1 MGGLEETGRV
11 LAAKFAVIFPHLDER
26 QRRLLMGAEARSPG
40 HGGIRLVARAAGVR
54 EATVSLGVDELDA
67 GAGPLGRVRRPGG
80 GRKRAADLDP
90 GLLPALL
97 ALVEPD
103 ERGDPMTPLRWTT
116 KSTRALA
123 AELTAQGRKVSAGT
137 VGDLLR
143 SGGFSLQGNVKTVEG
158 KQHPDRDGQFR
169 YISEQV
175 KACQGSA
182 DPVISVDAKKKEL
195 VGEFRNAG
203 RQWRPKGSPA
213 ATLVRDFPEDA
224 IGKAVPYGIYDI
236 TANAGWVNVG
246 TDHDTAAFA
255 AESVRRWWNAAGRR
269 GYPQARRLLITAD
282 AGGSNSYRTRAWKA
296 GVAALAV
303 ETGLEITVC
312 HFPPGTSKWNKI
324 EHRLFSHITM
334 NWRGR
339 PLTSHEVV
347 VQAIAATAAGTGLRV
362 HAESGPGACD
372 TGLQV
377 SDAQMDALPLD
388 RHDWHGDWNYTLHP
402 REHGDRE
409 YGTRPGG
416 RARPVSAPAPF
427 DQPSPAV
434 AWLCHPALTGM
445 PAAERD
451 ALVTTLMTLHEGQ
464 REASLDKRRGHRPR
478 QAAPGPGRR
487 PVLTLADRLLA
498 AILHYRLGLSQ
509 VAIGVLLGVRP
520 GTVSKRLRDIR
531 ELLDQA
537 GTIIQPGPGRLGN
550 LEELYDLARSTGVD
564 PLGQDQISVLFSGKP
579 LPPVSR

>member
-1 MGGLEETGRV
+1 MGGMEETGQV

-26 QRRLLMGAEARSPG
+26 QRRLLMGAEARSLG

-67 GAGPLGRVRRPGG
+67 GAEPLGRVRRPGG

-97 ALVEPD
+97 TLVEPD

-116 KSTRALA
+116 KSTRTLA
-123 AELTAQGRKVSAGT
+123 AELTAQGHKVSADT

-143 SGGFSLQGNVKTVEG
+143 SEGFSLQGNVKTVEG

-169 YISEQV
+169 YINEQV
-175 KACQGSA
+175 KAHQGSA

-213 ATLVRDFPEDA
+213 ATLVHDFPEDA

-255 AESVRRWWNAAGRR
+255 AESIRRWWNAAGRR
-269 GYPQARRLLITAD
+269 DYPQARRLLITAD
-282 AGGSNSYRTRAWKA
+282 AGGSNSYRTRVWKA
-296 GVAALAV
+296 ELAALAV
-303 ETGLEITVC
+303 ETGLEITAC

-347 VQAIAATAAGTGLRV
+347 VNTIAATATGTGLRV
-362 HAESGPGACD
+362 HAELDPGTYD

-402 REHGDRE
+402 REHGDWE
-409 YGTRPGG
+409 YGTRPGV
-416 RARPVSAPAPF
+416 RARPASAPAPF
-427 DQPSPAV
+427 DQPSPAL

-445 PAAERD
+445 PAAEWD

-498 AILHYRLGLSQ
+498 AVLHYRLGLSQ

-520 GTVSKRLRDIR
+520 ETVSKRLRDIR

-537 GTIIQPGPGRLGN
+537 GTIIQPGPRRLGN
-550 LEELYDLARSTGVD
+550 LEELYDLARSTGID
-564 PLGQDQISVLFSGKP
+564 PLGQDQIGVLFSGKP
-579 LPPVSR
+579 